1 MQQFFPSK
9 QEREQNVF
17 PPDSND
23 QLRRRIIY
31 NYIIGE
37 RYSNDPFQNLRNSE
51 ISISEKFRV
60 QSVLRPH

>member
-23 QLRRRIIY
+23 QFPAESLK
-31 NYIIGE
+31 YIIGE
-37 RYSNDPFQNLRNSE
+37 RCSNDPIQSLRNSE
-51 ISISEKFRV
+51 ISVSEKFRV